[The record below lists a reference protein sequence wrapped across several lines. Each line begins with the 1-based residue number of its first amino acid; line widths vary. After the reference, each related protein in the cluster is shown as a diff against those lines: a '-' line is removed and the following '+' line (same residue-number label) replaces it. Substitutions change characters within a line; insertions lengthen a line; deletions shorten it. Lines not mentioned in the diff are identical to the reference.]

1 MSAYGKKLTALLLA
15 ACMLLGLAA
24 CGGGDGGDDQ
34 QLSGTV
40 YVPEFMDFNLDL
52 EYVQGGCS
60 DGKNVYMIGE
70 TAQWTLK
77 NADGEVIRTLE
88 GSEEAEKY
96 YSAEGPRDDGS
107 YVDAEYRYGIYRI
120 PLDGGEAV
128 ELENYEPTQIPEGM
142 EGNTNLS
149 SIRTGEDG
157 TLWVTEEIYTYK
169 FDLPEDFDPENDD
182 RWEYYTEGENSQVQ
196 RQLDSTGSELSRL
209 DTSGL
214 REKLGWDYLN
224 YMLMDNSGNI
234 YTSTDGKVAVLDKE
248 LKHLFTIEE
257 ENLWGELTLLGDG
270 TVGMICYVNDIE
282 NETSKRMMRV
292 IDLQAKGW
300 GAEYELPANA
310 YTAYT
315 GSDKF
320 LFYYD
325 NNDSL
330 YGYNT
335 ETQEGEKILSWISS
349 DINKSNLQFFTFLED
364 GRVLAMTRDWRGSG
378 GPKIE
383 LAILTE
389 QPASVLADKTI
400 LTYATM
406 YLGYDIR
413 SKIIDFNKSNSKYR
427 IVIKDYAEFN
437 TNEDANAGLTKLNV
451 EIGAGNVPDI
461 LDTSNMPIRQY
472 GAKGILEDLWP
483 MIDNDPDISREDLME
498 NVFKAAEQDGKLYQ
512 VFSNFS
518 IQTVGGAPSVV
529 GDRMSWTLADLQQAL
544 AGMPE
549 GCQIFGEGNTKDGML
564 STVLA
569 QNMNDFV
576 NWETGECSFNSD
588 GFKAMLEFCNTF
600 PLEYNWEEHQD
611 DEYEDEPSRISSGKQ
626 MLMSLSLYDFQSIQM
641 YKAMFGGSVAFVGY
655 PQEDG
660 SVGSSFSIGSG
671 MAISSTCKDKE
682 GAWSFVRQLLLPR
695 DEEEGYYYGNFSTNK
710 ADFDKMVE
718 ENMKVEYELDENGKP
733 RLDENGEPI
742 QVSQGGWGWGN
753 LYVDIYATTQEEYDQ
768 FMALYNATDSVS
780 GYDEEIFKIVQK
792 AAAAYFSGD
801 MDLNTAADQIQS
813 SVKLYVNESR

>member
-1 MSAYGKKLTALLLA
+1 MRAYGKKLTALLLA

-24 CGGGDGGDDQ
+24 CGSGDDGDGQ

-40 YVPEFMDFNLDL
+40 YVPEFMDFDLDL
-52 EYVQGGCS
+52 EYIQGGCS
-60 DGKNVYMIGE
+60 DGKNVYLIGE

-96 YSAEGPRDDGS
+96 YTADDGS
-107 YVDAEYRYGIYRI
+107 YVDVEYSYGIYRVS
-120 PLDGGEAV
+120 LDGGEAV

-142 EGNTNLS
+142 EGSTNIS
-149 SIRTGEDG
+149 SIRTGADG
-157 TLWVTEEIYTYK
+157 TLWITEDVYTYK

-182 RWEYYTEGENSQVQ
+182 RWEYYTEGENTQIQ
-196 RQLDSTGSELSRL
+196 RQLDSTGSELSRM

-214 REKLGWDYLN
+214 QEKLGWDYLN
-224 YMLMDNSGNI
+224 YMLMDDSGNI

-248 LKHLFTIEE
+248 LKPLFTIEE
-257 ENLWGELTLLGDG
+257 ENLWGEMTLLGDG
-270 TVGMICYVNDIE
+270 TVGMVGYVNDIE

-292 IDLQAKGW
+292 IDLEKKGW
-300 GAEYELPANA
+300 GAEYELPSSA

-315 GSDKF
+315 GSDKY

-330 YGYNT
+330 YGYNA

-349 DINKSNLQFFTFLED
+349 DINKSNLEFFTFLGD
-364 GRVLAMTRDWRGSG
+364 GRVLAMTRDWRGGS

-389 QPASVLADKTI
+389 QPASVLADKTV

-413 SKIIDFNKSNSKYR
+413 NKIIDFNKSSSKYR
-427 IVIKDYAEFN
+427 IEVRDYAEFN
-437 TNEDANAGLTKLNV
+437 TNEDGNAGLTKLNT
-451 EIGAGNVPDI
+451 EIVAGNVPDI

-483 MIDNDPDISREDLME
+483 MIDSDPDISRDDLME

-512 VFSNFS
+512 VFSSFS
-518 IQTVGGAPSVV
+518 ISTVGGAPGVV
-529 GDRMSWTLADLQQAL
+529 GDRMSWTVEDLQQAL
-544 AGMPE
+544 SSMPE
-549 GCQIFGEGNTKDGML
+549 GCQIFSESDTKSGML
-564 STVLA
+564 TSVLA
-569 QNMNDFV
+569 QNLGSFV
-576 NWETGECSFNSD
+576 NWETGECSFNTD
-588 GFKAMLEFCNTF
+588 EFKAMLEFCNAF

-626 MLMSLSLYDFQSIQM
+626 MLLRLSLYDFQSIQM
-641 YKAMFGGSVAFVGY
+641 YKAMFGGSIAFVGY
-655 PQEDG
+655 PREDG

-682 GAWSFVRQLLLPR
+682 GAWSFVRQLILPLS
-695 DEEEGYYYGNFSTNK
+695 DEEGYYYGTFPTHT

-742 QVSQGGWGWGN
+742 QVSNGGWGWGSLDIN
-753 LYVDIYATTQEEYDQ
+753 IYATTQEEYDQ
-768 FMALYNATDSVS
+768 IMALYNAIDSVS
-780 GYDEEIFKIVQK
+780 GYDEEIFEIVQK

-801 MDLNTAADQIQS
+801 MDLNTTADQIQS
-813 SVKLYVNESR
+813 SVKLYINESR